1 MIKVLIKNY
10 GMILVLIG
18 LCILFSILTIN
29 EQNPEND
36 SAANQIINK
45 IQNSY
50 ALNDIILSVGA
61 SNKASGPFASLLKEK
76 LEIIGFK
83 NVLLVKG
90 IPRDLQLAIDSLKLV
105 KKKPVLMEAD

>member
-76 LEIIGFK
+76 PLVELENQIDQIRE
-83 NVLLVKG
+83 LA
-90 IPRDLQLAIDSLKLV
+90 RDSEVDVSQQL
-105 KKKPVLMEAD
+105 

>member
-1 MIKVLIKNY
+1 MIKILINNY

-50 ALNDIILSVGA
+50 TQND
-61 SNKASGPFASLLKEK
+61 
-76 LEIIGFK
+76 
-83 NVLLVKG
+83 
-90 IPRDLQLAIDSLKLV
+90 
-105 KKKPVLMEAD
+105 